1 MNNDQVLTV
10 MSDEF
15 RAFYDLYED
24 YDDMVIH
31 KLSKQIFKLNF
42 INGIAQ
48 LVPVSNEAAIT
59 CKFHSKFPAVSQTCF
74 HFFNSESGCKI
85 VA

>member
-1 MNNDQVLTV
+1 MRNDKVLTV

-59 CKFHSKFPAVSQTCF
+59 KI
-74 HFFNSESGCKI
+74 ESGMQLFIDMLKKQGF
-85 VA
+85 

>member
-1 MNNDQVLTV
+1 MSNDQVLTV

-42 INGIAQ
+42 VNGMAQ
-48 LVPVSNEAAIT
+48 LVPVSNEAAIN
-59 CKFHSKFPAVSQTCF
+59 KI
-74 HFFNSESGCKI
+74 ESSMQSFVDMLKKQGF
-85 VA
+85 

>member
-1 MNNDQVLTV
+1 

-42 INGIAQ
+42 VNGMAQ
-48 LVPVSNEAAIT
+48 LVPVSNEAAIN
-59 CKFHSKFPAVSQTCF
+59 KI
-74 HFFNSESGCKI
+74 ESSMQSFVDMLKKQGF
-85 VA
+85 

>member
-1 MNNDQVLTV
+1 MSNDQVLTV

-15 RAFYDLYED
+15 RASYDLYED

-59 CKFHSKFPAVSQTCF
+59 KI
-74 HFFNSESGCKI
+74 ESGMQLFIDMLKKQGF
-85 VA
+85 

>member
-59 CKFHSKFPAVSQTCF
+59 KI
-74 HFFNSESGCKI
+74 ESGMQLFIDMLKKQGF
-85 VA
+85 

>member
-59 CKFHSKFPAVSQTCF
+59 KI
-74 HFFNSESGCKI
+74 ESGMQLFIDMLKKQRF
-85 VA
+85 

>member
-15 RAFYDLYED
+15 RSSYDLYED

-31 KLSKQIFKLNF
+31 KTSRQVFKLNF
-42 INGIAQ
+42 I
-48 LVPVSNEAAIT
+48 T
-59 CKFHSKFPAVSQTCF
+59 
-74 HFFNSESGCKI
+74 
-85 VA
+85 

>member
-1 MNNDQVLTV
+1 MSNDQVLTV

-15 RAFYDLYED
+15 RASYDLYED

-31 KLSKQIFKLNF
+31 KTSKQIFKLNF
-42 INGIAQ
+42 VNGIAQ

-59 CKFHSKFPAVSQTCF
+59 KI
-74 HFFNSESGCKI
+74 ESGMQSFIDMLKKQGF
-85 VA
+85 

>member
-1 MNNDQVLTV
+1 MSNDEVLTV

-15 RAFYDLYED
+15 RASYDLYED

-42 INGIAQ
+42 VNGMAQ
-48 LVPVSNEAAIT
+48 LFPVSNEAAIT
-59 CKFHSKFPAVSQTCF
+59 QI
-74 HFFNSESGCKI
+74 ESGMQSFVEMLKKQGF
-85 VA
+85 

>member
-1 MNNDQVLTV
+1 MNNDKVLTV

-42 INGIAQ
+42 VNGMAQ
-48 LVPVSNEAAIT
+48 LVPVSNEAAIN
-59 CKFHSKFPAVSQTCF
+59 KI
-74 HFFNSESGCKI
+74 ESSMQSFVDMLKKQGF
-85 VA
+85 